1 MSEAS
6 TASRGSP
13 TRRALTAILV
23 FQLGLAGL
31 LVFGD
36 VGRDFALP
44 SRGPAAPEFDQPARP
59 GDQTRKFDPGSF
71 PQTRPAPGG
80 PDTRPSGPMPDRLTL
95 EATTE
100 QLILTGTIAPGDG
113 ARLKKQIADRLATWQ
128 GALPEV
134 VLNSPGG
141 SVGDALTLGR
151 AIRDTGLSTA
161 MRGTD
166 ICLSACPYLFAA
178 GVERRAEEG
187 ARIGV
192 HQHYFGENTLLPA
205 FTAVSDI
212 QRGQGAVME
221 YLDEMG
227 VDPMLM
233 SHGLATPPDEIY
245 LLLPEELT
253 RYALV
258 TEDPGT

>member
-1 MSEAS
+1 MAAAE
-6 TASRGSP
+6 RGP
-13 TRRALTAILV
+13 GPTTRRALTAILL

-44 SRGPAAPEFDQPARP
+44 SRGPAVPDFNQPARP
-59 GDQTRKFDPGSF
+59 GDQTRTYDPGQF
-71 PQTRPAPGG
+71 PATRPAPGG

-95 EATTE
+95 EAGDGTVS
-100 QLILTGTIAPGDG
+100 LTGTIAPGDG
-113 ARLKKQIADRLATWQ
+113 ARLKKLVSERLESWQ
-128 GALPEV
+128 SALPEV

-141 SVGDALTLGR
+141 SVSDALELGR
-151 AIRDTGLSTA
+151 ALRDTGLKTRVA
-161 MRGTD
+161 ADG

-178 GVERRAEEG
+178 GTERHAEAG

-212 QRGQGAVME
+212 QRGQGAVMR

-233 SHGLATPPDEIY
+233 ALGLATPPDEIY

-253 RYALV
+253 RYALA
-258 TEDPGT
+258 TEAPE